1 MKSKTTLTAVLLILL
16 AGLHSNRVFAQ
27 LTGWQYIT
35 PVTVY
40 ENSGAGLTD
49 YNILLSFDT
58 QTPIAAGK
66 MKTDGGDIRFAE
78 DVDGAFLLN
87 YWIES
92 DINTLSTK
100 VWVTVPSIPASD
112 SVTIY
117 MFYGNPSAT

>member
-1 MKSKTTLTAVLLILL
+1 MLLKMKSKTTLTAVLLIFL

-49 YNILLSFDT
+49 YNILLAFDT

-66 MKTDGGDIRFAE
+66 MKADGGDIRFAE
-78 DVDGAFLLN
+78 DEIGTLLLS

-92 DINTLSTK
+92 GIN
-100 VWVTVPSIPASD
+100 
-112 SVTIY
+112 
-117 MFYGNPSAT
+117 